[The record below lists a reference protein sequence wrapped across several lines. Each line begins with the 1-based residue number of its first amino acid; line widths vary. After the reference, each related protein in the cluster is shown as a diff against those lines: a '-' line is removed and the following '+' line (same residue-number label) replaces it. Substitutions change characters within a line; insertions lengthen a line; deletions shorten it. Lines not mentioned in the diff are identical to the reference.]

1 VPEFLTHWIGHYG
14 SLALFAIMALGI
26 IGLPIPEETTL
37 VFAGVLVYR
46 GHLQPAPA
54 ILAAFLGS
62 ACGISVSYLLGRT
75 LGLRLV
81 KRYGGYLHITPDK
94 IDRAHV
100 KFEEVGRWALLVGYF
115 LPGIRHLTAIAAGTT
130 KLEYPDFALF
140 AYAGALVWSFSFVSL
155 GIIVGHQ
162 WRHVAE
168 QIHDNLALASLAVVA
183 CFLLAWLVRWAL
195 RSVQKDS

>member
-1 VPEFLTHWIGHYG
+1 VPEFLTHWLAQYG

-26 IGLPIPEETTL
+26 VGLPIPEESTL

-46 GHLQPAPA
+46 GHLEPGSA
-54 ILAAFLGS
+54 IAAAFLGS
-62 ACGISVSYLLGRT
+62 SCGISVSYLLGRT

-81 KRYGGYLHITPDK
+81 KRYGNYLRITPDS
-94 IDRAHV
+94 IDRAHAR
-100 KFEEVGRWALLVGYF
+100 FEQVGRWALMVGYF

-155 GIIVGHQ
+155 GVVVGHQ
-162 WRHVAE
+162 WRRVTE

-183 CFLLAWLVRWAL
+183 CLLLAWLVRWAL
-195 RSVQKDS
+195 RSVQKGS